1 MLLNLFGLNDA
12 RIAGGKEKIL
22 VHYRLKIDKRCHQ
35 DKQHDR
41 DSEHFPMRA
50 ERDQFIAN
58 RALHRFSIEFSHN
71 CISDRHRA
79 PCNIAK

>member
-12 RIAGGKEKIL
+12 RIADGRGQTSKA
-22 VHYRLKIDKRCHQ
+22 IDKSRHQ
-35 DKQHDR
+35 DEQHHGE
-41 DSEHFPMRA
+41 SEHFPMRA

-58 RALHRFSIEFSHN
+58 RALHRFSVKFSRN
-71 CISDRHRA
+71 CIADRHRA